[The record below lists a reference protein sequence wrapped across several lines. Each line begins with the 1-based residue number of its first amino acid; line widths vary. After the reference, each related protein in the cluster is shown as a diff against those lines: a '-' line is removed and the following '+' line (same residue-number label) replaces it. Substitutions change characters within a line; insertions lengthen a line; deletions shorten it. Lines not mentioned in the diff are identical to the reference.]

1 MLLKTLLSHPEKTM
15 KVRIE
20 FPKMSTSY
28 ITTSTTPCIVS
39 HNILSKVPWAL
50 LGEED
55 EGVVP
60 TSAEEMVERNTSI
73 LEYWLTKVVH
83 SREELEFE
91 DETHLSSAVREELRN
106 YVARIAALYH
116 SVHFHSFEHAS
127 HVLLSAN
134 SLLHHLLGDDT
145 VIDHDTK
152 TKRRRNSWKRF
163 NTYGISTKPLTQ
175 FTFVF
180 AALIHDVQHEGIS
193 NRQLVKEGHPLAMR
207 YNDRSILEQN
217 SLSLS
222 FEILMLPEFAN
233 LQCAIFATP
242 EERHSFRSLLIDLVL
257 STDISC
263 PEQTEIENSK
273 WKLAFP
279 SNIAGAT
286 YETFEQGRRNKMHM
300 RRTSLADRMD
310 HHSSQPTSNM
320 SLYTAIKNTAQLGD
334 ELRGCSMDY
343 CGCITQDFFEGDDL
357 KANVLLVNMMRI
369 CDVAH
374 TMQDFRTFLKWNCRL
389 YDELYSAYSSA
400 KGDDCFSN
408 WYKGQITFIDN
419 YVLPLAERLQ
429 KCCPALSEF
438 GSELVRNAEEN
449 RNRWNDEGQAYSNV
463 FLEDNLRRM
472 M

>member
-1 MLLKTLLSHPEKTM
+1 M

-20 FPKMSTSY
+20 FHKMSTNY
-28 ITTSTTPCIVS
+28 ITTSPPPCIIN
-39 HNILSKVPWAL
+39 HNILSNVPWKS
-50 LGEED
+50 LGED
-55 EGVVP
+55 NEGVVP
-60 TSAEEMVERNTSI
+60 TNVEEMVERNTSL
-73 LEYWLTKVVH
+73 LEYWLRKVVR
-83 SREELEFE
+83 SRDELEFE
-91 DETHLSSAVREELRN
+91 SDTQLSVALREELRN

-116 SVHFHSFEHAS
+116 GVHFHSFEHAS
-127 HVLLSAN
+127 HVVLSAN

-145 VIDHDTK
+145 VIDNDNK
-152 TKRRRNSWKRF
+152 TKRRRNSWKQF
-163 NTYGISTKPLTQ
+163 NTYGISTRPLAQ

-222 FEILMLPEFAN
+222 FELLMLPEFAN
-233 LQCAIFATP
+233 LRCAIFATP

-286 YETFEQGRRNKMHM
+286 YETYEQGRKNQLDECQKKMC
-300 RRTSLADRMD
+300 RRRPSLTDRMD
-310 HHSSQPTSNM
+310 HHSSYPTSKI
-320 SLYTAIKNTAQLGD
+320 SLYTEIKNTALLGG

-343 CGCITQDFFEGDDL
+343 CGCITQDFFEGDEL
-357 KANVLLVNMMRI
+357 KANVLLVNMMRL

-389 YDELYSAYSSA
+389 YDELYSAYRSDQ
-400 KGDDCFSN
+400 GDDCFSN
-408 WYKGQITFIDN
+408 WYKGQIAFLDT
-419 YVLPLAERLQ
+419 YVIPLAERLQ
-429 KCCPALSEF
+429 RCCPALSEI
-438 GSELVRNAEEN
+438 GGELVRNAQEN
-449 RNRWNDEGQAYSNV
+449 KNRWNDEGQAYSNV
-463 FLEDNLRRM
+463 FLQDNLRKM